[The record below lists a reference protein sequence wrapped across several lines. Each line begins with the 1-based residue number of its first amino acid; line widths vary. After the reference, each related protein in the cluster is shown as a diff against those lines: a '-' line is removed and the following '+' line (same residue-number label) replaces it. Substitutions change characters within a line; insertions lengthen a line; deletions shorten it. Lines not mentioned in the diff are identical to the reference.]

1 MSKYMLRNKVSE
13 DLQTFETAK
22 EYWGHNISCDIS
34 DYIGDTYEEK
44 RRRWFEDLEK
54 EEEIRHTENILELCD
69 ALNGVDIYGCGS
81 SFEVVKVEYE
91 KI

>member
-13 DLQTFETAK
+13 DLQTFESAK
-22 EYWGHNISCDIS
+22 EYWSYNISCDIS
-34 DYIGDTYEEK
+34 DYLGNTYEEK
-44 RRRWFEDLEK
+44 RKKWFKDLEK
-54 EEEIRHTENILELCD
+54 EKKVRHTENILELCD
-69 ALNGVDIYGCGS
+69 VLNEADIYGCGS